1 MPSNRRRNSIESA
14 VVLKAA
20 RMGEIHRSVALFTA
34 RRGVVYATAHGAGKA
49 ASKLKAAAI
58 PFACVTAYLYHD
70 PVRDSFKVT
79 DVEPRNLHGAI
90 RADLAKFFTA
100 SLWVEI
106 VLRSHGGGGE
116 AAALHGLLAAG
127 LGALDAAGSTRVGA
141 VSVHVLWRCLQ
152 LLGLGPDLEHCAG
165 CGRAL
170 APEEELRLA
179 ASGEGWCRQCASAGV
194 AGSAS
199 AVRLRLEPAARRFL
213 LATMD
218 LRLEQAVRQPFAGSE
233 GLRRMLQQLIQH
245 GLEAPLN
252 SLRCA
257 AGLL

>member
-1 MPSNRRRNSIESA
+1 M
-14 VVLKAA
+14 VLKAA
-20 RMGEIHRSVALFTA
+20 RMGEIHRSVALLTPD
-34 RRGVVYATAHGAGKA
+34 RGVVYATAHGAGKA
-49 ASKLKAAAI
+49 ASKLKAATI

-106 VLRSHGGGGE
+106 VLRSHGGGTE
-116 AAALHGLLAAG
+116 AAPLHALLAAS
-127 LGALDAAGSTRVGA
+127 LATLDAAGAAQVGV

-152 LLGLGPDLEHCAG
+152 LLGLGPDLEYCAG

-170 APEEELRLA
+170 APDEELRLA
-179 ASGEGWCRQCASAGV
+179 AGGEGWCRQCAARGVPGGAG
-194 AGSAS
+194 GGRLSP
-199 AVRLRLEPAARRFL
+199 VRLRLEPAARRFL
-213 LATMD
+213 MD
-218 LRLEQAVRQPFAGSE
+218 TAPLRLEQAVRHSFAGSE
-233 GLRRMLQQLIQH
+233 GLRRVLQQMVQN
-245 GLEAPLN
+245 GLEAPLK

-257 AGLL
+257 AGIL

>member
-20 RMGEIHRSVALFTA
+20 RMGEIHRSVTLFTA

-58 PFACVTAYLYHD
+58 PFACVTAYLYFD

-213 LATMD
+213 IATMD
-218 LRLEQAVRQPFAGSE
+218 LRLEQAVQQPFAGSE